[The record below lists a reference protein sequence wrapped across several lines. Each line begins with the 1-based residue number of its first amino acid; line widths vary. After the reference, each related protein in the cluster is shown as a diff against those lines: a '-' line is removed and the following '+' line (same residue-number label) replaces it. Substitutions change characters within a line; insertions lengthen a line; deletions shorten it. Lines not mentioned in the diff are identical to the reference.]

1 MAKNLIPRSLA
12 IKKRQIEVDVFNFI
26 SLRRGVKERKA
37 RSKYKELF
45 TYTLTKKL
53 NKSQQKV
60 ATSFAPETLVVAG
73 AGTGKTSALLG
84 RAKYLIT
91 DERVTGP
98 ETLLL
103 AFNKKAAEEI
113 AERAEKMD
121 LDAKR
126 INMQKVF
133 QDLEENLVEVV
144 EFYNKNKRFPWNNEG
159 FLPQNKKINE
169 NSFIPVESIKNGK
182 PKAPTVYDSNLEELV
197 N

>member
-121 LDAKR
+121 LDVVSRTFHGFARQVIIKSVNQLGKASPSDFNSMESLEG
-126 INMQKVF
+126 IAFSKDK
-133 QDLEENLVEVV
+133 DL
-144 EFYNKNKRFPWNNEG
+144 
-159 FLPQNKKINE
+159 I
-169 NSFIPVESIKNGK
+169 
-182 PKAPTVYDSNLEELV
+182 
-197 N
+197 